1 MRSAFAISPYKN
13 VNLRVYSS
21 DLVRC
26 VLDLPYL
33 PESVARRF
41 VFSAEYM
48 AREIDMEKDMEKR

>member
-13 VNLRVYSS
+13 VNLRVYSA

-26 VLDLPYL
+26 VIDLPYF

-48 AREIDMEKDMEKR
+48 AREIDMVKDMEKR